1 MLVHVGSHQTRNF
14 AVKGMGVLVYTKLNK
29 SHLCAF
35 AKKKKKKSHGILDC
49 IKRSVASRSGKV
61 ILPLSLYSSLVRP
74 QLECCVQFPAPQYK
88 TGLDILEKV

>member
-35 AKKKKKKSHGILDC
+35 AKKKKIIVSWY
-49 IKRSVASRSGKV
+49 
-61 ILPLSLYSSLVRP
+61 P
-74 QLECCVQFPAPQYK
+74 
-88 TGLDILEKV
+88 GLH

>member
-35 AKKKKKKSHGILDC
+35 AKKKKKSLMVSWTALRG
-49 IKRSVASRSGKV
+49 V
-61 ILPLSLYSSLVRP
+61 LPAGQGR
-74 QLECCVQFPAPQYK
+74 
-88 TGLDILEKV
+88 